1 MSSRSTIPIERSS
14 RAGAKNPPAVPG
26 RPGGKRAENRRLR
39 TEALER
45 SALALFLQH
54 GVEAVTIDQIVDG
67 ARTAKGSF
75 YRYFTD
81 KTDLVR
87 SLVEPVSHQVAEAFA
102 RCASSLEE
110 PSARGDVA
118 KPYEALAQDLVKI
131 VLSHPDVVRLYLH
144 ESRGPKS
151 GARAPIVELAEL
163 VLDGATTLS
172 KIAREQGL
180 VRGLSGRLS
189 AIAVVGASELMVA
202 RLFAGDDVGPVLEMP
217 AELVSLVLDGV
228 RARPGLPLGPSE
240 RGASPAP
247 REAPAPRGANEGA
260 RPKAQAR
267 RPSRA
272 KA

>member
-1 MSSRSTIPIERSS
+1 
-14 RAGAKNPPAVPG
+14 VPG

-45 SALALFLQH
+45 SALSLFLQH

-81 KTDLVR
+81 KTDIVR
-87 SLVEPVSHQVAEAFA
+87 SLVEPVSHQVRESFA

-110 PSARGDVA
+110 PAARGDVA

-228 RARPGLPLGPSE
+228 RARPGLPLVSATE
-240 RGASPAP
+240 RRARPPAPDTKPARRAPTSPAT
-247 REAPAPRGANEGA
+247 AS
-260 RPKAQAR
+260 
-267 RPSRA
+267 SRA
-272 KA
+272 RKPGKARS